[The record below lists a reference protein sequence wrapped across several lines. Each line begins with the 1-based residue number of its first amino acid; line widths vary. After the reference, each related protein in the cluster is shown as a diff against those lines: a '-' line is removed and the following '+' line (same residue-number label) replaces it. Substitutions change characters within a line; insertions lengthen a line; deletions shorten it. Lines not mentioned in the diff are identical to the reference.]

1 MLFTQQNSNV
11 HTAYNS
17 KRGGEGISS
26 ECNILSW
33 LRQQKKRISIDA
45 MDSLWHISDTKK
57 ECFLIRECILSFSI
71 SEYAQNEQWCS
82 TIGEC
87 LCYKQLS
94 QSIIRISITTI
105 FMYRKVG

>member
-1 MLFTQQNSNV
+1 MYIRRITQKEGVREYHLNV
-11 HTAYNS
+11 
-17 KRGGEGISS
+17 ISYLDFG
-26 ECNILSW
+26 NK
-33 LRQQKKRISIDA
+33 KKRISIDA

-57 ECFLIRECILSFSI
+57 ECFLIRECILSFSL